1 MIESSVKEAF
11 NFPEPLEMEKL
22 STGLINHTYK
32 TTFPDGQ
39 VFLLQSINT
48 NVFNDPDR
56 LQQNYVKIQQH
67 FLEEDSYKLPGIL
80 GTRDGGLLYKGK
92 NHVWR
97 CFEYI
102 KNTYSPMV
110 SSTPE
115 EAWLVASCF
124 GNFSAKLSNLDPL
137 KIQTVLPGF
146 HDLAL
151 RFSQFTTALKGASQS
166 RKSAADHLIGQA
178 LKHEYLVDFYIKV
191 QASPKIFPLR
201 ILHHDCKIANILF
214 RSEDNKIYS
223 PIDLDT
229 TQPGLFFSDIGDM
242 VRSMVP
248 NFPENHAQANELV
261 IRGDFYEAIRDGYL
275 ESMHA
280 YLSTEEMEQIDMTGK
295 VIVYMQALRFL
306 TDYLNQDIYYQI
318 SYPEQNLDR
327 AANQFQLLQLLIQYV
342 EGHSRSKRHVYTPN
356 S

>member
-39 VFLLQSINT
+39 LYLLQSINT
-48 NVFNDPDR
+48 KVFEDPDK
-56 LQQNYVKIQQH
+56 LQQNYLKIRQH
-67 FLEEDSYKLPGIL
+67 FLDENSYKLPGIL
-80 GTRDGGLLYKGK
+80 RTRDGGLLFKGDK
-92 NHVWR
+92 HVWR

-102 KNTYSPMV
+102 QDTYSPMV

-115 EAWLVASCF
+115 QAWMVSACF

-151 RFSQFTTALKGASQS
+151 RFDQFRQALQNAPETRRQ
-166 RKSAADHLIGQA
+166 AAQHLISQA
-178 LKHEYLVDFYIKV
+178 LAQTYLVDFYIKV
-191 QASPKIFPLR
+191 QSNPDQFPLH

-214 RSEDNKIYS
+214 KNEDHQIYS

-229 TQPGLFFSDIGDM
+229 TQPGLFISDIGDM
-242 VRSMVP
+242 IRSMVP
-248 NFPENHAQANELV
+248 NFPENHAQVNELV
-261 IRGDFYEAIRDGYL
+261 IRGDFYEAIREGYL
-275 ESMHA
+275 DSMHA
-280 YLSTEEMEQIDMTGK
+280 YLSPLEMEQIDMTGK
-295 VIVYMQALRFL
+295 VIVYMQGLRFL
-306 TDYLNQDIYYQI
+306 TDYLNQDVYYQI
-318 SYPEQNLDR
+318 SYPQQNLDR
-327 AANQFQLLQLLIQYV
+327 AANQLYLLQLLIQYV
-342 EGHSRSKRHVYTPN
+342 EGHSRSKPKVYTPN
-356 S
+356 R